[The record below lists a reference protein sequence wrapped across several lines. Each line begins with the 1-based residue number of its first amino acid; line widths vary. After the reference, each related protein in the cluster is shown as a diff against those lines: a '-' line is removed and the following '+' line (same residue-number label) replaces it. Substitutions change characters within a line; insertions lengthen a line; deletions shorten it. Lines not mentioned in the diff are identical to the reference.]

1 MSMDLLPFTEFSE
14 KTLVACQK
22 WRDENYERN
31 TEKRIDTCRIKHI
44 NK

>member
-31 TEKRIDTCRIKHI
+31 TEKKNRHMQNQAH